1 MKKHLLF
8 SLCIAIGFSLNAQ
21 TAKEWLALSPVPL
34 SLPALSHQKDVDNK
48 TFTEKELFEYS
59 LLNVND
65 LVPDAAK
72 TERNFH
78 QLRWEKAKMEQDTV
92 IAPTTDGKFTLNY
105 YAVYLDIPQWM
116 EGSFQFRLFGNAEIY
131 LDGQKKLTY
140 TENQPANRSLS
151 CELLPGKHSLII
163 KTVTKGGKVLACR
176 FDNQTKSEGGS
187 LAFTLSPKRG
197 KNIYDILNGNHISK
211 AELSPSG
218 KYAIVSIRESLDG
231 KNKER
236 THIYRVKDKEIV
248 YSLSADLLHPQWV
261 PQQDKLSWLQAEGKG
276 KSFYTYDIETQ
287 QLQCLIKED
296 LFINNYNWSPDL
308 SYLLYYT
315 TENYTE
321 ENWQLRKLNGIEDRQ
336 PYFRYRTYLCKYD
349 FATGLHARLTW
360 GNASTYL
367 LDISHDGQQILFAA
381 SHPDYTEFPYSKQS
395 VYLMNMQT
403 QQVDTL
409 WKDRLYAI
417 SCTFSPDDKQ
427 LLISGG
433 PSAFGERGKN
443 IGKNPIANEFDMQ
456 LYLYDLATAAV
467 NPITKNF
474 NPSVNDAF
482 WRADGY
488 IYITATDADYVHL
501 FRYDLKTQAIQPVKC
516 PGDIILSSSIPEKGE
531 EMMYVASDVS
541 YPARIYTLRL
551 TDLQAQLWDNPSAQE
566 YENIVF
572 GEVKDW
578 DFPYKKGTL
587 IDGRYYLP
595 ADFDPAKKYPL
606 IVYYYGGTTP
616 VERSFGGRYP
626 FNLFAANGYIVY
638 VLQPSGAIG
647 YGQEFSARH
656 QNNWGKITADEI
668 ITATKAFIKSHSFVD
683 ATKVGCMGA
692 SYGGFTTM
700 YLTTRTDLFTCA
712 IAHAGISSI
721 TGYWGDGYWGYSYS
735 TCATAHSFPW
745 NRKDIYVDQ
754 SPLFNADK
762 VNTPIL
768 LIHGTKDVNVPT
780 AQSIQFYTALKLL
793 GKEAELV
800 FVKDSDHTV
809 TDYHLRILW
818 NNTILAYFAKYL
830 KDQPAWWENI
840 YKEKNL

>member
-1 MKKHLLF
+1 MKKHILLF
-8 SLCIAIGFSLNAQ
+8 ILIVLSLSMSAQ
-21 TAKEWLALSPVPL
+21 TAKEWLALTPVPVVP
-34 SLPALSHQKDVDNK
+34 PALSNFKDVDNK

-65 LVPDAAK
+65 FIPEDGK

-78 QLRWEKAKMEQDTV
+78 QLQWGKAIMEGDTLM
-92 IAPTTDGKFTLNY
+92 APADNGKSTLNY
-105 YAVYLDIPQWM
+105 YAVYLNTPQWI
-116 EGSFQFRLFGNAEIY
+116 EGRFQFRLFGNTEIY

-140 TENQPANRSLS
+140 TGSQTADKSFS
-151 CELLPGKHSLII
+151 CELLPGKHSLIV
-163 KTVTKGGKVLACR
+163 KTVTKGGKILLCR
-176 FDNQTKSEGGS
+176 FEQQTKAGGDV
-187 LAFTLSPKRG
+187 LEYTLSPKRG
-197 KNIYDILNGNHISK
+197 KNIYDVLNGNHISK
-211 AELSPSG
+211 TDLSPSG
-218 KYAIVSIRESLDG
+218 KYALVSIKETLDG
-231 KNKER
+231 KDNY
-236 THIYRVKDKEIV
+236 TSYVYRVSNKEIV
-248 YSLSADLLHPQWV
+248 YSLAANQIQTQWI
-261 PQQDKLSWLQAEGKG
+261 PLQDKLSWLQTEGNG
-276 KSFYTYDIETQ
+276 KSFYIYDIGTQ

-296 LFINNYNWSPDL
+296 KEINNYNWSPDL

-315 TENYTE
+315 SENYTE

-336 PYFRYRTYLCKYD
+336 PYFRYRSYLCKYD
-349 FATGLHARLTW
+349 FATGLHSRLTW
-360 GNASTYL
+360 GNTSTYL
-367 LDISHDGQQILFAA
+367 MDISHDGRQILFAT
-381 SHPDYTEFPYSKQS
+381 SRPDYNEFPYSKQS

-403 QQVDTL
+403 LKVDTL
-409 WKDRLYAI
+409 WKDRLYTI
-417 SCTFSPDDKQ
+417 SCSFSPDDSQ
-427 LLISGG
+427 LLITGG
-433 PSAFGERGKN
+433 PSAFGESGKN
-443 IGKNPIANEFDMQ
+443 IGKNPIANEFDTQ
-456 LYLYDLATAAV
+456 LYLYNLATAQV
-467 NPITKNF
+467 TPLTKNF
-474 NPSVNDAF
+474 NPSIQYVF
-482 WRADGY
+482 WRTDGY
-488 IYITATDADYVHL
+488 IYFTAAAADYIHL
-501 FRYDLKTQAIQPVKC
+501 FRCDPRTQSIQHLEC
-516 PGDIILSSSIPEKGE
+516 PGDIILSTSIPEKGE
-531 EMMYVASDVS
+531 ELMYVASDVS
-541 YPARIYTLRL
+541 YPARIYTLGL
-551 TDLQAQLWDNPSAQE
+551 KDLKARVWDNPSAQQ

-578 DFPYKKGTL
+578 DFTYKKGTV

-595 ADFDPAKKYPL
+595 LHFDPAKKYPL

-668 ITATKAFIKSHSFVD
+668 ITATKAFLKSHSFVD
-683 ATKVGCMGA
+683 ASKVGCMGA

-700 YLTTRTDLFTCA
+700 YLTTQTDIFTCA

-721 TGYWGDGYWGYSYS
+721 AGYWGDGYWGYSYS

-793 GKEAELV
+793 GKDTELV

-830 KDQPAWWENI
+830 KDQPAWWENT